1 MVFLITAFSSICT
14 LCGVYDSWCIH
25 AFHGG
30 HLRTLGSRG
39 LGKLQ
44 AGVKIHNF
52 WMCVLY
58 GWPRVSR
65 THLTLM
71 IDYGAG
77 WCFTWMYFTF
87 LLRDVI
93 FELTIFEHMYFMN
106 APFWCVWLL
115 MMCPWCLTLIYHI
128 LWVTQADMQGDF
140 EKKIAI
146 QNQPFSSRS
155 TLWTAP
161 RVKGA
166 FDSND
171 VCIAY
176 LLLWCRMVFY
186 LNNGAKM
193 FLIWLFWEFVLYER
207 PLFCVWLVTCVL
219 IAIAICI

>member
-65 THLTLM
+65 THLTIM

-77 WCFTWMYFTF
+77 W
-87 LLRDVI
+87 
-93 FELTIFEHMYFMN
+93 
-106 APFWCVWLL
+106 
-115 MMCPWCLTLIYHI
+115 
-128 LWVTQADMQGDF
+128 
-140 EKKIAI
+140 
-146 QNQPFSSRS
+146 
-155 TLWTAP
+155 
-161 RVKGA
+161 
-166 FDSND
+166 
-171 VCIAY
+171 
-176 LLLWCRMVFY
+176 VFY
-186 LNNGAKM
+186 LNV
-193 FLIWLFWEFVLYER
+193 LHLFITWCCFWIDYFWAYVLYEC
-207 PLFCVWLVTCVL
+207 PLLVCMTTHDVSMMLDSDIPYIVGQPSRYARGFWKKNWDSKSTIFEQKYFMDGPSCQRSVWLKWCMYCVL
-219 IAIAICI
+219 ASMMQDGFLFEQWC